1 MPLTVSEL
9 AKFERLNRLD
19 LHSFT
24 DLSTVEVNPDIQS
37 LCLSH
42 WYKLSS
48 LDLQPLTNLKD
59 LRFLSFSTDLNWDG
73 TNRHLLVD
81 TFEPL
86 TALSRLEVVEILG
99 VVPKR
104 DGIDPI
110 GRICSLQ
117 KVSIGNTNHYQL
129 EDFARL
135 SSMNPG
141 LKGVA
146 PISQMNF
153 TTKCGKCKKKNE
165 LFLQGAKPRA
175 KKYACPDCNLTL
187 IKRHLKRWNN
197 AKGVPR
203 YANLDALDAD
213 EIYEEFRNKGLPC

>member
-9 AKFERLNRLD
+9 AKFEGMNRVD
-19 LHSFT
+19 LHGFT
-24 DLSTVEVNPDIQS
+24 DLSSFKGNPDIQVLS
-37 LCLSH
+37 LNH

-48 LDLQPLTNLKD
+48 LDLEPLKNLKD
-59 LRFLSFSTDLNWDG
+59 LRFLSLSTDLNWDG

-86 TALSRLEVVEILG
+86 TALGRLEVVEILG

-104 DGIDPI
+104 DGISPI
-110 GRICSLQ
+110 GGIGSLQ

-129 EDFARL
+129 EDFAQL

-146 PISQMNF
+146 PVSQMNF
-153 TTKCGKCKKKNE
+153 TTKCGKCNKKNE

-175 KKYACPDCNLTL
+175 KKYVCPDCNLSL
-187 IKRHLKRWNN
+187 IKRHLKRWND
-197 AKGVPR
+197 AEGQPR
-203 YANLDALDAD
+203 YANLDAMDGN
-213 EIYEEFRNKGLPC
+213 EIYEEFRNK